1 MSKNSLTT
9 LLNDMLKL
17 STDSY
22 TIMTKVSEIV
32 SSNADTVSLD
42 LSDSDG
48 TIKRVVV
55 PSFGALMEQMRKLE
69 NDIQSLAGVGQRS
82 SSVQLSDGKFR
93 KLLTS
98 TLKKEAADISA
109 MAAPT
114 TFSKRENWFFESF
127 LSPLLYVSF
136 DLTGQVKSNTET
148 VQVNR
153 YILNLDTAAKRAI
166 FDENFLGSSTVS
178 FQEFVEILRD
188 NEITYFLDEDVIALP
203 PRSVRYFGKFAVMD
217 MFDDTETT
225 AVDGVEYQQRSL
237 RLRLDV
243 LQYNDRESRFVNT
256 QQLKVGDSLV
266 VNSDTK
272 NTRYEITAIDAP
284 TRTVSV
290 RCVEGFDLIQIGAD
304 SLLYYDE
311 NEEEVSVNV
320 NIGFNESCVVFIKP
334 VDPDSKIASVNW
346 SPGVGFRTNDLTI
359 VDEGGREWSLSQYY
373 QNSVVDFG
381 THIYS
386 LAKDKIP
393 PAAFGVD
400 PSPPTLDAANF
411 KVVQVNEHATS
422 NSAFNELKKLQA
434 EKTRL
439 QGSIT
444 TLDRSVKDLR
454 AKIETTNYPTQKLE
468 DTDRSELAKLI
479 SDRNSASSL
488 HASTVDTINKLAVST
503 SVSDLLPKYRVRG
516 FFPIPEP
523 KTTDRTLPQEVVQ
536 FVVQYRY
543 VKKDGSAN
551 QPEQLTFKDNS
562 GVDRRGT
569 FSTWVEERS
578 PVRRRVMDED
588 TGAMSWGTEDVE
600 DGDAVNINQI
610 DIPVSPNEAV
620 EIRIKSLSEAG
631 WPVSPRESVWSS
643 IVRVDFPP
651 DLESQQTVAAIT
663 EEAKQDKLR
672 VDIRGELGNMGV
684 VEHLNGM
691 FVQNGKTFSHTAKDI
706 ASGFV
711 TAEQVAIS
719 LYDMLS
725 DMQTSVQELRSLIE
739 KAKGKLVVKVSNEIG
754 EEFTVQPNETLRLF
768 AGNYRDQV
776 ASRPVKKG
784 VIITT
789 NYFVMISNDAASDLE
804 LYSREFGDRY
814 FKITPSVAND
824 PDYNANDVDYNRIRR
839 YDYVPMALS
848 NPDPSDV
855 SNYGFI
861 RTYPEQSSQV
871 LGQFVGLRYKSIDG
885 RTNLYSEVNGATY
898 GVFNSRSLTMG
909 ATAYLSV
916 VTEDVEYALD
926 AAVMGILTSSASVG
940 ATTSGDFIWKG
951 GTNNGWVIS
960 STDPDVQASY
970 ANSILVHIN
979 HPLIRSWAGSASDAD
994 ANLAAQDAVR
1004 NSIFANQS
1012 QGSTGWDRQN
1022 ALFYEGAGGTAD
1034 KYGKIGFVDTD
1045 QYLIGPLSCGAY
1057 LFANVKAHDAVTVT
1071 GSDSQSYKKVRF
1083 GTRDSIT
1090 VPVTFQYRMT
1100 DYFGSGDVGLG
1111 NVGGDPFAG
1120 TNKNIVYVKT
1130 IGFDIY
1136 SNPVDR
1142 ERFSFDLE
1150 VTARYYSNSLV
1161 SKDTPLRTFENAFD
1175 DLSQSLNLTPGT
1187 SRDVRP

>member
-9 LLNDMLKL
+9 LLNDMLML
-17 STDSY
+17 SQDSY

-32 SSNADTVSLD
+32 SSKADTVSLD

-48 TIKRVVV
+48 NIKRVVV

-69 NDIQSLAGVGQRS
+69 NDLQALAGVGQRS

-98 TLKKEAADISA
+98 TLKKEADDISA

-114 TFSKRENWFFESF
+114 TFAKRENWFFESF
-127 LSPLLYVSF
+127 LSPLLYVTF
-136 DLTGQVKSNTET
+136 DLSGQVKSNTET
-148 VQVNR
+148 VQVHR
-153 YILNLDTAAKRAI
+153 YILNLDTQAKKDI
-166 FDENFLGSSTVS
+166 FDANFLGSSTVQ
-178 FQEFVEILRD
+178 FQRFVELLRD
-188 NEITYFLDEDVIALP
+188 NEITYFLDEDVVALP
-203 PRSVRYFGKFAVMD
+203 PRTVRYHGKFSVTD

-225 AVDGVEYQQRSL
+225 TVDGVEYQQRVM

-243 LQYNDRESRFVNT
+243 LQYNDRESQFVGT

-272 NTRYEITAIDAP
+272 NTRYEVTAIDSP

-290 RCVEGFDLIQIGAD
+290 RLVEGFDLIQIGVD

-359 VDEGGREWSLSQYY
+359 VDETGKQWTLSQYY
-373 QNSVVDFG
+373 QNSVIDFG

-393 PAAFGVD
+393 PAAFGVTPD
-400 PSPPTLDAANF
+400 PPTLDVANF

-439 QGSIT
+439 QSSIT

-468 DTDRSELAKLI
+468 DTDRSELAKLV

-488 HASTVDTINKLAVST
+488 HASTVDTINKLALSE
-503 SVSDLLPKYRVRG
+503 SVADLLPKYRVRG

-536 FVVQYRY
+536 FVLQYRY

-551 QPEQLTFKDNS
+551 QPEQLTFKDNA
-562 GVDRRGT
+562 GNDRRGT

-578 PVRRRVMDED
+578 PVRRRVTDED

-600 DGDAVNINQI
+600 DGDAVNVNQVDVPI
-610 DIPVSPNEAV
+610 SPNEAV
-620 EIRIKSLSEAG
+620 ELRIKSLSEAG
-631 WPVSPRESVWSS
+631 WPVSPKESVWSA

-651 DLESQQTVAAIT
+651 DFESQQTVNSIT

-672 VDIRGELGNMGV
+672 VDIRAELDNMGIA
-684 VEHLNGM
+684 EHLNGS
-691 FVQNGKTFSHTAKDI
+691 FVQNSKVFSHTAKDI

-711 TAEQVAIS
+711 SSDQVAIS
-719 LYDMLS
+719 LFDMLS
-725 DMQTSVQELRSLIE
+725 DMRTSVDELRTLIA
-739 KAKGKLVVKVSNEIG
+739 KAKGKIVVKVSNEIG
-754 EEFTVQPNETLRLF
+754 EEFTVEANQTLRIF

-789 NYFVMISNDAASDLE
+789 NYFVMVSNDAASDLE
-804 LYSREFGDRY
+804 LYAREFGNRY
-814 FKITPSVAND
+814 FKVTPSVSTAT
-824 PDYNANDVDYNRIRR
+824 DYNANDVDYNRIRR
-839 YDYVPMALS
+839 YDYVPTALS
-848 NPDPSDV
+848 SPDPSEV
-855 SNYGFI
+855 SNYGFV
-861 RTYPEQSSQV
+861 RNYPEQSSQV
-871 LGQFVGLRYKSIDG
+871 LGQFVGFRYKSIDG
-885 RTNLYSEVNGATY
+885 RTNLYSEVDGATY
-898 GVFNSRSLTMG
+898 GVYNSRALTSG
-909 ATAYLSV
+909 ATAYLSSA
-916 VTEDVEYALD
+916 TEDLEYVVD
-926 AAVMGILTSSASVG
+926 ASVMAVLTSSANIG

-970 ANSILVHIN
+970 ATSILVHVN
-979 HPLIRSWAGSASDAD
+979 HPLIRSWAGAASDSA
-994 ANLAAQDAVR
+994 ANLAAQEAGR
-1004 NSIFANQS
+1004 NSIFANQA
-1012 QGSTGWDRQN
+1012 QGFTGWDRQS
-1022 ALFYEGAGGTAD
+1022 ALFFEGTGGTGD
-1034 KYGKIGFVDTD
+1034 KYAKVGFVDTD

-1057 LFANVKAHDAVTVT
+1057 LFPNPKSHADITVV

-1083 GTRDSIT
+1083 GTRESVVI
-1090 VPVTFQYRMT
+1090 PVTFQYRMT

-1120 TNKNIVYVKT
+1120 TDKNILYAKT

-1150 VTARYYSNSLV
+1150 VSARYYSKSLV

-1175 DLSQSLNLTPGT
+1175 DLTQSLNLTPG
-1187 SRDVRP
+1187 SGRDVRP

>member
-22 TIMTKVSEIV
+22 TVMTKVSEIV
-32 SSNADTVSLD
+32 SSKADTVSLD

-48 TIKRVVV
+48 TIKRVVI

-98 TLKKEAADISA
+98 SLKKEADDISS

-114 TFSKRENWFFESF
+114 TFAKRENWFFESF
-127 LSPLLYVSF
+127 LSPLLYVTF
-136 DLTGQVKSNTET
+136 DLSGQVKSNTEN
-148 VQVNR
+148 VQVSR
-153 YILNLDTAAKRAI
+153 YILNLDTEAKKAV
-166 FDENFLGSSTVS
+166 FETNFLGNSTIA
-178 FQEFVEILRD
+178 FQDFVELLRD
-188 NEITYFLDEDVIALP
+188 NEITYFLDEDVVAMP
-203 PRSVRYFGKFAVMD
+203 PRSVRYFGKFAVTD

-225 AVDGVEYQQRSL
+225 TVDGVEYQQRVM

-243 LQYNDRESRFVNT
+243 LQYNDRESRFLNT

-266 VNSDTK
+266 VNSDLK

-290 RCVEGFDLIQIGAD
+290 RLVEGFDLIQMGVD
-304 SLLYYDE
+304 SLMYYDE

-346 SPGVGFRTNDLTI
+346 SPGAGFRTNDLTI
-359 VDEGGREWSLSQYY
+359 VDETGREWTLSQYY

-393 PAAFGVD
+393 PAAFGVTPD
-400 PSPPTLDAANF
+400 PPVLDVSNF

-439 QGSIT
+439 QSSIT
-444 TLDRSVKDLR
+444 TLDRSVKELR
-454 AKIETTNYPTQKLE
+454 TKIETTNYPTQKLE
-468 DTDRSELAKLI
+468 DTDRSELSKLV

-488 HASTVDTINKLAVST
+488 HASTVDTINKLAVSE
-503 SVSDLLPKYRVRG
+503 SVADLLPKYRVRG

-562 GVDRRGT
+562 GDDRRGT

-578 PVRRRVMDED
+578 PVRRRVADED

-600 DGDAVNINQI
+600 DGDAVNVNQI
-610 DIPVSPNEAV
+610 DIAISPNEAV
-620 EIRIKSLSEAG
+620 ELRIKSLSEAG
-631 WPVSPRESVWSS
+631 WPVSPKESVWSE

-651 DLESQQTVAAIT
+651 DFESLQTVNSIT
-663 EEAKQDKLR
+663 EEAKQDKIR
-672 VDIRGELGNMGV
+672 VDIRSELDNMGI
-684 VEHLNGM
+684 VEHLSGS
-691 FVQNGKTFSHTAKDI
+691 FVQNSKSFSHTSKDI

-711 TAEQVAIS
+711 TTDQVAIS

-725 DMQTSVQELRSLIE
+725 DMRTSVQELRSLIE
-739 KAKGKLVVKVSNEIG
+739 KAKGKIAVKISNEIG
-754 EEFTVQPNETLRLF
+754 EEFIVQPNETLRIF

-789 NYFVMISNDAASDLE
+789 NYFVMIYNDAASDLE
-804 LYSREFGDRY
+804 LYSREFGSRY
-814 FKITPSVAND
+814 FQVTPSVSSAV
-824 PDYNANDVDYNRIRR
+824 DYNANDVDYNRIRR

-855 SNYGFI
+855 SNYGFV
-861 RTYPEQSSQV
+861 RSYPEQSSQV
-871 LGQFVGLRYKSIDG
+871 LGQFIGFRYKSIDG
-885 RTNLYSEVNGATY
+885 RSNLYSEVDGATY
-898 GVFNSRSLTMG
+898 GVYNTRALTSG
-909 ATAYLSV
+909 ATAYLSTA
-916 VTEDVEYALD
+916 TEDLEYTVD
-926 AAVMGILTSSASVG
+926 ATTLGVLTASASVG

-960 STDPDVQASY
+960 STDPDVQAAY
-970 ANSILVHIN
+970 ATSILVHIN
-979 HPLIRSWAGSASDAD
+979 HPLIRNWAGSASDTA
-994 ANLAAQDAVR
+994 ANLAAQEDVR
-1004 NSIFANQS
+1004 NSIFANQV
-1012 QGSTGWDRQN
+1012 QGSTGWDRQS
-1022 ALFYEGAGGTAD
+1022 ALFYEGTGGTGD
-1034 KYGKIGFVDTD
+1034 KYAKIGFVDTD
-1045 QYLIGPLSCGAY
+1045 QYLVGPLSCGAY
-1057 LFANVKAHDAVTVT
+1057 LFPNPKSHAEVTVV
-1071 GSDSQSYKKVRF
+1071 GADSQSYKKVQF
-1083 GTRDSIT
+1083 GTRDSI
-1090 VPVTFQYRMT
+1090 VIPVTFQYRMT

-1111 NVGGDPFAG
+1111 NVAGDPFSG
-1120 TNKNIVYVKT
+1120 TNRNIAYVKT
-1130 IGFDIY
+1130 VGFDIY
-1136 SNPVDR
+1136 SNPIDR

-1150 VTARYYSNSLV
+1150 VSARYYSNSLV

-1175 DLSQSLNLTPGT
+1175 DLNQSLRPGS